1 MPTPPVLLLP
11 GVPEILNGVD
21 QMAKLLNE
29 LAPSAFDRTLI
40 FPLFLTGCLTDNQM
54 MREVIKHRF
63 FMQDAT
69 NGNVLL
75 AQTVM
80 EEVWVQRAHA
90 VRSARQGDHPRVAD
104 WRQHLRLQWASLLLA

>member
-1 MPTPPVLLLP
+1 M
-11 GVPEILNGVD
+11 
-21 QMAKLLNE
+21 MKLLDR
-29 LAPSAFDRTLI
+29 LPPSAYDRTLV
-40 FPLFLTGCLTDNQM
+40 FPLFLTGCMTNNQM

-80 EEVWVQRAHA
+80 DEVWVQRAHA
-90 VRSARQGDHPRVAD
+90 VRSARQGDHARVAD
-104 WRQHLRLQWASLLLA
+104 WRHHLRLQWASLLLA